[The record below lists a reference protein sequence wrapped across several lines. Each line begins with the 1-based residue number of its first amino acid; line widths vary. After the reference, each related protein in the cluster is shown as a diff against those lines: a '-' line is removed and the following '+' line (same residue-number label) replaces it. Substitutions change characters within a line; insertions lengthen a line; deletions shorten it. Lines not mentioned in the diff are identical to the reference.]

1 MKVAISTCSAFFPPT
16 AGYRT
21 IRMIRVIRGCSNC
34 ILRERLPLLM
44 LAVSMN
50 GGLPMDRPT
59 DWLKTEK
66 IDNPVVVG
74 LLRFQGVM
82 Q

>member
-1 MKVAISTCSAFFPPT
+1 
-16 AGYRT
+16 
-21 IRMIRVIRGCSNC
+21 
-34 ILRERLPLLM
+34 
-44 LAVSMN
+44 
-50 GGLPMDRPT
+50 MDRPT